1 MQNVYTAYSK
11 VLDGTTY
18 FFVKEFLVFPELKNV
33 PPILEK
39 YGMHADFDKACAI
52 ASLHDAQI
60 KKQLLAQMES
70 YTQLA
75 KVIEI
80 DNVSYM
86 GKMASGS

>member
-39 YGMHADFDKACAI
+39 YGMHTDFDKACGI
-52 ASLHDAQI
+52 ASLHDTQI

-80 DNVSYM
+80 DNASYM